1 MKKIILFIFSIVF
14 FNSNAQPPS
23 SSSTDRISSWEA
35 KQKAINNSIVNG
47 VKFKSIG
54 PTVMSG
60 RVVDV
65 AVDPS
70 DPTHFYVAYASGGL
84 WETENNG
91 ISFIPLFD
99 NEATITIGDIAVNWG
114 RLTTIWVG
122 TGENNSS
129 RSSYAGT
136 GVYKSVDG
144 GKTWEHTGLSE
155 THHIGRIVI
164 HPSKPH
170 IVWVASLGHLY
181 SVNDSRGIYKTTD
194 GGKTWRHILKMND
207 NTGAIDL
214 VINELKPQE
223 LFVALWERERKAWDF
238 SEAGEGSGIYKSLDG
253 GFTWEWLTD
262 NASGFPHG
270 ENVGRIGL
278 AISATRFSTTL
289 YAIVD
294 NQNRRPDEEGKE
306 ADFKEQLK
314 TMSDEDFLATDD
326 KKINRFLKRNGFPKK
341 YDANLVKEMMQ
352 NKEITPNDLVEYT
365 LDANALLFDTP
376 VIGPEVYKLKKNGK
390 TWEKTHEGY
399 LDDLFYSYGYYFA
412 QIALDPSN
420 SEVIYIGGVPLLMSK
435 DGGETFESINGDN
448 LHGDH
453 HSIWVDPVRSGHLI
467 NGNDG
472 GINISYD
479 NGAHWLKCNSPA
491 VGQFY
496 TVNVDMAEP
505 YHVYG
510 GLQDNGVW
518 KGPSDYKASD
528 GWHQSGHYPYK
539 MIMGGDGMQVEI
551 DTRNNTTVY
560 TGYQFGHYYR
570 LDTETEEQFYIHPK
584 HDLGEEPLRFNWQT
598 PIHLSQHNQDIFYM
612 GSNKFHRS
620 MNKGEDLETLS
631 NELTKGGKKGD
642 VSYGTLTSIHESPT
656 RFGMIYVGTDDGLVH
671 VSKDVGY
678 TWENISAGLPQD
690 LWVSRV
696 QASAHQLSRV
706 YVSLNGYRWDNF
718 KPYLYISDDY
728 GKNWQKIGGNLPDEP
743 INVVKEDPLN
753 ENLIYVGTDNGLYIS
768 FDKGETFS
776 PMMGGLPNVAV
787 HDLVIHPR
795 EHEII
800 IATHGRSLFKADVSV
815 VQQLDSTIINAE
827 LTLFDI
833 DEIRYSK
840 NWGNSWSKW
849 LVNEGPETEI
859 PFYWGK
865 SQVAEHKTLT
875 VYTDSDK
882 ILFSKDIT
890 ETSPGLNYT
899 TYNLTVSPKKV
910 KALETYA
917 TEDKDE
923 PVKLKAAD
931 NGNYYLL
938 PGEYIIEIK
947 IGSVSKKKKLIIADD

>member
-1 MKKIILFIFSIVF
+1 MKIFIVCFLSIAFINVSAQSPASTSEDRIKSWERKQESINKSIVRGI
-14 FNSNAQPPS
+14 
-23 SSSTDRISSWEA
+23 T
-35 KQKAINNSIVNG
+35 
-47 VKFKSIG
+47 FKSIG
-54 PTVMSG
+54 PSVMSG

-65 AVDPS
+65 EVDPS

-91 ISFIPLFD
+91 TSFTPLFD
-99 NEATITIGDIAVNWG
+99 DQATITIGDIAVNWG
-114 RLTTIWVG
+114 RNPTIWVG

-136 GVYKSVDG
+136 GIYKSSNG
-144 GKTWEHTGLSE
+144 GTTWEHLGLSE
-155 THHIGRIVI
+155 THHIGRIII
-164 HPSKPH
+164 HPSKPNT
-170 IVWVASLGHLY
+170 VWVASLGHLY

-194 GGKTWRHILKMND
+194 GGKTWRHVLKMND

-238 SEAGEGSGIYKSLDG
+238 SEAGKGSGIYKSIDG

-262 NASGFPHG
+262 SESGFPHG

-278 AISATRFSTTL
+278 AISATRFSTAL

-294 NQNRRPDEEGKE
+294 NQNRRSKEEGE
-306 ADFKEQLK
+306 EDSFKEKLK
-314 TMSDEDFLATDD
+314 TMSDEDFLEVED
-326 KKINRFLKRNGFPKK
+326 KKIDTYLKKNDFPEK
-341 YDANLVKEMMQ
+341 YDAEVVKEMVRK
-352 NKEITPNDLVEYT
+352 KEIAPNNLVVYT
-365 LDANALLFDTP
+365 QDANSLLFDTP
-376 VIGPEVYKLKKNGK
+376 VIGPEIYKLRKNGS
-390 TWEKTHEGY
+390 TWKKTHDGY
-399 LDDLFYSYGYYFA
+399 LDDLFFSYGYYFG

-420 SEVIYIGGVPLLMSK
+420 SEVLYVSGVLLLMSK

-448 LHGDH
+448 QHADH
-453 HSIWVDPVRSGHLI
+453 HAVWVNPVRSGHLI

-479 NGAHWLKCNSPA
+479 NGENWIKCNSPA

-496 TVNVDMAEP
+496 TVNVDMAKP

-518 KGPSDYKASD
+518 KGPSHYKPSD
-528 GWHQSGHYPYK
+528 RWQQSGHYPYK

-551 DTRNNTTVY
+551 DTRTNNLVY

-570 LDTETEEQFYIHPK
+570 IDTESGDEYYIHPK
-584 HDLGEEPLRFNWQT
+584 HDLGEQPLRFNWQT

-612 GSNKFHRS
+612 GSNLFHRS
-620 MNKGEDLETLS
+620 MNKGEDIETLS
-631 NELTKGGKKGD
+631 EDLTKGSKEGD

-656 RFGMIYVGTDDGLVH
+656 RFGLIYVGSDDGLVH

-678 TWENISAGLPQD
+678 TWENISTGLPQD

-696 QASAHQLSRV
+696 QASAHKLERV
-706 YVSLNGYRWDNF
+706 YLSLNGYRWDDF
-718 KPYLYISDDY
+718 KPYLYVSDDY
-728 GKNWQKIGGNLPDEP
+728 GNNWQKIGGNLPDEP
-743 INVVKEDPLN
+743 INVIKEDPVN
-753 ENLIYVGTDNGLYIS
+753 ENLLYVGTDNGLYVS
-768 FDKGETFS
+768 FDRGETFS

-800 IATHGRSLFKADVSV
+800 IATHGRSLYKANVSV
-815 VQQLDSTIINAE
+815 VQQLDSNIINTKLSLFE
-827 LTLFDI
+827 L

-849 LVNEGPETEI
+849 LTNEGPETEI

-865 SQVAEHKTLT
+865 DQVAEHATLT
-875 VYTDSDK
+875 IYTGDDK
-882 ILFSKDIT
+882 ILFSKDISKA
-890 ETSPGLNYT
+890 SPGLNYT
-899 TYNLTVSPKKV
+899 TFNLTVSPKKV

-917 TEDKDE
+917 TKDKDE
-923 PVKLKAAD
+923 PIKLKVAD

-938 PGEYIIEIK
+938 PGEYIVEIK
-947 IGSVSKKKKLIIADD
+947 IGTVSKKKKLVIADN